1 MKKAKQSVWVKA
13 LLFFLILMV
22 VSGVVYPLAVTGIA
36 KLFFRD
42 KSNGSMIEVDGKK
55 YGSVLLGQEF
65 TGNEY
70 LWGRI
75 MNVDTETYTNEKGE
89 KLAYAAPSNLSPA
102 SEDYEK
108 LVQERID
115 RIRKADP
122 SVKDKKI
129 PSDLVTCS
137 GSGLDPHISVAAA
150 KFQVSRIAKERG
162 ISEEEVQRIVDRYT
176 EGKFLGL
183 LGEETV
189 NVLQVNL
196 ALDGILK

>member
-13 LLFFLILMV
+13 LLFFLVLMV

-36 KLFFRD
+36 KLFFGD

-75 MNVDTETYTNEKGE
+75 MNVDTETYTNDKGE

-162 ISEEEVQRIVDRYT
+162 LSEEEIQRIVDRYT

>member
-13 LLFFLILMV
+13 LLFFLVLMV

-36 KLFFRD
+36 KLFFWD

-75 MNVDTETYTNEKGE
+75 MNVDTETYTNDKGE

-122 SVKDKKI
+122 SV
-129 PSDLVTCS
+129 
-137 GSGLDPHISVAAA
+137 
-150 KFQVSRIAKERG
+150 
-162 ISEEEVQRIVDRYT
+162 
-176 EGKFLGL
+176 
-183 LGEETV
+183 
-189 NVLQVNL
+189 
-196 ALDGILK
+196 

>member
-13 LLFFLILMV
+13 LLFFLVLMV
-22 VSGVVYPLAVTGIA
+22 VSGVVYPLAVTGVT

-75 MNVDTETYTNEKGE
+75 MNVDTKSYTNEKGE
-89 KLAYAAPSNLSPA
+89 KLAYSAPSNLSPA
-102 SEDYEK
+102 SEDYRE
-108 LVQERID
+108 LIRERVDKIK
-115 RIRKADP
+115 KADP
-122 SVKDKKI
+122 AVKDKKI

-150 KFQVSRIAKERG
+150 RFQVPRIAKERG
-162 ISEEEVQRIVDRYT
+162 ISEEELQKTIEKYT

>member
-13 LLFFLILMV
+13 LLFFLVLMV

-75 MNVDTETYTNEKGE
+75 MNVDTETYTNDKGE